1 MDAAPDEPVSTL
13 GIPMR
18 LKGTRWLP
26 YSHSA
31 AVRTH
36 HPSHHPARRGPP
48 YLAAVC
54 SDPLALA
61 WVGCQY
67 EAADRIELVAGC
79 DLRQDILDEC
89 AHHDRHHHHHHHHFI
104 SPT

>member
-48 YLAAVC
+48 YLAAC
-54 SDPLALA
+54 LL
-61 WVGCQY
+61 
-67 EAADRIELVAGC
+67 
-79 DLRQDILDEC
+79 
-89 AHHDRHHHHHHHHFI
+89 
-104 SPT
+104 